1 MSAAALAAHIWDL
14 PEMHRAGVVATL
26 IADDGEVSLWPVVA
40 RLWTEG
46 VAVTVPAIDEA
57 DRLVFRR
64 WERGTELVPGRF
76 GIPIPA
82 TAEAVD
88 VLSHDVILV
97 AGVLFGP
104 GGARVG
110 RGRGYY
116 DRALAFRN
124 SPDAPMPPEGP
135 LLVGVGHVFQ
145 WEPRLVCR
153 PQDVALDAFVS
164 PGGVRR
170 FGRRFAPWN

>member
-14 PEMHRAGVVATL
+14 PEMRPARVVGTF

-40 RLWTEG
+40 RLWAEG
-46 VAVTVPAIDEA
+46 VAVTAPAIDDA
-57 DRLVFRR
+57 DRLIFMR
-64 WERGTELVPGRF
+64 WECGAELVPGRF
-76 GIPIPA
+76 GIPVPA
-82 TAEAVD
+82 RGEVVD
-88 VLSHDVILV
+88 VLGHDVILL

-124 SPDAPMPPEGP
+124 APDAPLPPEGP
-135 LLVGVGHVFQ
+135 LLVGVGHAFQ
-145 WEPRLVCR
+145 WEPELVCR

-164 PGGVRR
+164 PAGVRR
-170 FGRRFAPWN
+170 FGREFAPWN